1 MGDTYRD
8 PIDHARTTR
17 PHAGE
22 SLIDVMSW
30 PGYLFVVVGVI
41 AVFRCLVALGTGHDG
56 RSLISGVIAIAATAV
71 GLVWLKV
78 ERARIRRLENRW
90 YDEHPDAYRQRP
102 AS

>member
-1 MGDTYRD
+1 MGDTFRD

-17 PHAGE
+17 AHAGE

-30 PGYLFVVVGVI
+30 PGYLFMFAGVI
-41 AVFRCLVALGTGHDG
+41 AIFRCLVALGTGHEG
-56 RSLISGVIAIAATAV
+56 RSLISGGIAIAAVTV

-78 ERARIRRLENRW
+78 EHRRVRKLENRW
-90 YDEHPDAYRQRP
+90 YDEHPEAFRQRP

>member
-1 MGDTYRD
+1 MGDTFRD

-30 PGYLFVVVGVI
+30 PGYLFMLVGVI
-41 AVFRCLVALGTGHDG
+41 AVFRCLVALGTGHET
-56 RSLISGVIAIAATAV
+56 RSLIGGAIAIAAITV

-78 ERARIRRLENRW
+78 ERGRVRKLENRW
-90 YDEHPDAYRQRP
+90 YDEHPDAHRQRP